1 MRCNTFSISGNG
13 KVCEDY
19 ILYETLSNEYSIAIM
34 ADGMGGLSHGNVA
47 ATIVSKTIFDFI
59 STNFSINEPYELL
72 RKAFDIANESIL
84 QKEYELKCKMGA
96 AVCVALVGEGLFY
109 YAWQGNVRLYK
120 KENENIKLL
129 TTDHV
134 IDFDEIS
141 LLTRCINGK
150 GYKEPIP
157 IKVELLKKGDTI
169 YLCSDGYYKNT
180 TTIGSHYLE
189 IIGDDASM
197 IEIKI

>member
-84 QKEYELKCKMGA
+84 QKEY
-96 AVCVALVGEGLFY
+96 
-109 YAWQGNVRLYK
+109 
-120 KENENIKLL
+120 
-129 TTDHV
+129 DHV
-134 IDFDEIS
+134 IEFDEIS